1 MDLIKALSKFSTAT
15 IHEALGKY
23 GNLPS
28 AIKPINATMK
38 ICGPAYTVKTM
49 PRDNVLLHRAY
60 AYAKPGDVIVADCS
74 GFYEAGYWGDLMSLG
89 AKTKGIAGLVI
100 DGCVRDADDIEAM
113 NFPVFS
119 RGLCIRGTS
128 NFGEGTLNEPIVMGD
143 FVVNPGD
150 IIVGDRD
157 GVVVVPQNRIE
168 EAIEKSIAREAKEE
182 NVRVQLRA
190 GKTSLEI
197 YGWTFNDKYT
207 NENNHE

>member
-1 MDLIKALSKFSTAT
+1 MNLIKELSQFSAAT
-15 IHEALGKY
+15 IHEALGKS

-49 PRDNVLLHRAY
+49 PRDNILLHRAY
-60 AYAKPGDVIVADCS
+60 AYAKPGDVIVASCS

-100 DGCVRDADDIEAM
+100 DGCIRDADDIEAM
-113 NFPVFS
+113 GFTVFS
-119 RGLCIRGTS
+119 RGLCILGTS
-128 NFGEGTLNEPIVMGD
+128 NHGDGTLNEPIIIGD
-143 FVVNPGD
+143 ILINPGD

-168 EAIEKSIAREAKEE
+168 EAIEKSKARELKEE
-182 NVRVQLRA
+182 NVRQQLRE
-190 GKTSLEI
+190 GKTSLQI
-197 YGWTFNDKYT
+197 YGWKFND
-207 NENNHE
+207 ER